1 MGQATSNKP
10 LVVASE
16 VLFFSLDIP
25 LLFSSLVFGLAETFS
40 RDLKKKTKIERRKRK
55 KTTPGG
61 VRGDEWPLR
70 ASSTDTL

>member
-40 RDLKKKTKIERRKRK
+40 RDLKKKTKIERRK